1 MLSGPEEQKKSEYA
15 ALLTRLKEGDL
26 SVDFQRLRFSYM
38 DSPERRAAN
47 DVTQERIEM
56 VRAITAKD
64 FQRAL
69 ALSEMVLREA
79 FVDIDGQLTACVANE
94 ELQQKWWSDYHK
106 NVFGR
111 LLDSIL
117 NWGDGDRKST
127 RLNSSHD
134 QISYAVFCLKK
145 KKNVGGS
152 GRLREDC
159 FLTPFGLDGLRRP
172 RLALLYIFFFLM
184 IRRPPRSTLFPYTT
198 LFR

>member
-117 NWGDGDRKST
+117 NWGDGQSAATAYKV
-127 RLNSSHD
+127 
-134 QISYAVFCLKK
+134 ISIQEEYAVLRVLGVTPIQQSLLHSDGHNYDVFAVKDSRSGEDMQVFF
-145 KKNVGGS
+145 NVDIPMANYPS
-152 GRLREDC
+152 
-159 FLTPFGLDGLRRP
+159 
-172 RLALLYIFFFLM
+172 
-184 IRRPPRSTLFPYTT
+184 
-198 LFR
+198 

>member
-47 DVTQERIEM
+47 DITQERIEM

-79 FVDIDGQLTACVANE
+79 FVDIDGHLTACVANE

-117 NWGDGDRKST
+117 NWGDGQSAATAYKV
-127 RLNSSHD
+127 
-134 QISYAVFCLKK
+134 ISIQEEYAVLRVLGVTPIQQSLLHSDGHNYDVFAVKDSRSGEDMQVFF
-145 KKNVGGS
+145 NVDIPMANYPS
-152 GRLREDC
+152 
-159 FLTPFGLDGLRRP
+159 
-172 RLALLYIFFFLM
+172 
-184 IRRPPRSTLFPYTT
+184 
-198 LFR
+198 